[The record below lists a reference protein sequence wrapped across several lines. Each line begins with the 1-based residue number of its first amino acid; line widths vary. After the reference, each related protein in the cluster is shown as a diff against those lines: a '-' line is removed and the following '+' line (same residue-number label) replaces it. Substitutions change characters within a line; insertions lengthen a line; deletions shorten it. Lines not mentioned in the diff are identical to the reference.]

1 MATKQPPSTRKPS
14 QPDSTEL
21 SVVPAVSDPASE
33 PLEATGKRE
42 AYRDDS
48 AAPNDPD
55 TAEISV
61 IDAVEDSSSASR
73 ELGGA
78 AEHGNEDRAP
88 TQVMKM
94 AFSDIGPP
102 DLEPGARPLEV
113 RTWRG
118 PIPAGGPASDL
129 RSGGSGFAIAES
141 QHRGPR
147 DPTRVDTELEVSRHA
162 PVDLEALGRDLD
174 DIERLLR
181 ATKAA
186 AASLTIEAAR
196 GMNAQLTA
204 ALHRV
209 VEARARL
216 R

>member
-1 MATKQPPSTRKPS
+1 M
-14 QPDSTEL
+14 
-21 SVVPAVSDPASE
+21 VPAVSDPQGE
-33 PLEATGKRE
+33 PQETTGT
-42 AYRDDS
+42 RDAFRGG
-48 AAPNDPD
+48 AAGTGDPD

-61 IDAVEDSSSASR
+61 IDAVEDPPSASR
-73 ELGGA
+73 ELDGGA
-78 AEHGNEDRAP
+78 EAAGEDRAP
-88 TQVMKM
+88 TQIMKM

-102 DLEPGARPLEV
+102 ELEPGARPLEV

-118 PIPAGGPASDL
+118 PVPTGGPASDL
-129 RSGGSGFAIAES
+129 RSGGSGFAIAEA
-141 QHRGPR
+141 QQRGPR

-162 PVDLEALGRDLD
+162 AVDVEALRRDLE

-181 ATKAA
+181 ATKAS